1 MLQIDFNGS
10 KFTVDI
16 DRTSFIDAEVF
27 QSIIDYFKSLYLSF
41 DPASKKWIIP
51 SNRIDEVCLW
61 FRRIKYEYSLTPNAV
76 EQLKEISN
84 TLYSVERI
92 VERNKVFD
100 ESVLTPSTKLFDFQ
114 KDIINWILKRN
125 VSMDALD
132 TGGGKTI
139 VTISVISHRFKEGSI
154 DGIFIITP
162 DGTQYN
168 WIRSFLNFSN
178 VFAEEDFYVINND
191 NKIKPFDRI
200 KDKKVVLV
208 ASHLLKDVFLSYK
221 KGYKMGSS
229 AKLIRWRD
237 GAFVNLKKEWS
248 KKSIACV
255 VDESHL
261 YKRTT
266 SVKTKALLANKKY
279 FDYRYMLSAT
289 PNITRIEDI
298 YSQFKFLDKSLIPF
312 SEEAF
317 KLWLAKDLDKYS
329 NITSYNVENVDA
341 LKAKYPLVMIQVLKE
356 NLPEMKFKKEV
367 NPIYLNMT
375 YLQHQLYTLIW
386 EEEIERLLEEY
397 DELTWKI
404 LGNKLHHLTMAIDC
418 PEVLKQNTYK
428 NDNIT
433 SLLKKWDMKFDPKF
447 VLLKSKLEDYVENRD
462 EKVIVFD
469 SSPQILDLLFEKFK
483 KYNPLI
489 IHGALK
495 DVKDK
500 AKDRDEKER
509 LFNEDPSHKVIFL
522 SSHTSSRSINL
533 QKMCHR
539 AIYYSVPWD
548 AEQFRQG
555 QDRVYRIT
563 STHDTYVEPFVMDK
577 TIDLIR
583 YGRAINRIEMNDTMM
598 KNLSNDDLNNL
609 LRGIV

>member
-1 MLQIDFNGS
+1 MDREVFDSVIDF
-10 KFTVDI
+10 
-16 DRTSFIDAEVF
+16 
-27 QSIIDYFKSLYLSF
+27 FKSLYLSF
-41 DPASKKWIIP
+41 DSVSKKWIIP
-51 SNRIDEVCLW
+51 TKKIDEICLW
-61 FRRIKYEYSLTPNAV
+61 FNRVEYAYTLTSNASS
-76 EQLKEISN
+76 QLREMSS

-92 VERNKVFD
+92 VERNKIFD
-100 ESVLTPSTKLFDFQ
+100 ESVLTSNTTLFDFQ
-114 KDIINWILKRN
+114 KDTVSWLLKRN
-125 VSMDALD
+125 ASLNSTD
-132 TGGGKTI
+132 TGGGKTLET
-139 VTISVISHRFKEGSI
+139 VAVLSHRFKEGSI
-154 DGIFIITP
+154 DGVFVVTP
-162 DGTQYN
+162 SGTEYN
-168 WIRSFLNFSN
+168 WMRSFLNFSN
-178 VFAEEDFYVINND
+178 VFVEEDFHIIDNN
-191 NKIKPFDRI
+191 NKVKPFDKI
-200 KDKKVVLV
+200 QNKKVVLI

-229 AKLIRWRD
+229 AKLIRWRE
-237 GAFVNLKKEWS
+237 GAFVDLKKEWS

-261 YKRTT
+261 CKKMS

-289 PNITRIEDI
+289 PNITRVEDI
-298 YSQFKFLDKSLIPF
+298 YAQFKFLDKSLIPF
-312 SEEAF
+312 SEDAF

-329 NITSYNVENVDA
+329 NIATYNTSNVDA
-341 LKAKYPLVMIQVLKE
+341 LKAKYPLIMIQVLKE

-367 NPIYLNMT
+367 NPIYVNMT
-375 YLQHQLYTLIW
+375 YLQHQLYSLIW

-397 DELTWKI
+397 DELTWKV

-428 NDNIT
+428 NANIT
-433 SLLKKWDMKFDPKF
+433 SLLRKWDMKFDPKF

-469 SSPQILDLLFEKFK
+469 SSPLILDLLFEKFK

-500 AKDRDEKER
+500 ARDRDEKER
-509 LFNEDPSHKVIFL
+509 LFNEDPSHKIIFL

-539 AIYYSVPWD
+539 ALYYSVPWD

-555 QDRVYRIT
+555 QDRVHRIV
-563 STHDTYVEPFVMDK
+563 STHDTYIEPFIMDK

-583 YGRAINRIEMNDTMM
+583 YGRAVNRIEMNDTMM
-598 KNLSNDDLNNL
+598 KNLSNNDLDNL